1 MKNEQKTAADAAPTP
16 RIPWY
21 AARGD
26 TVIYLLVAVLLVEMI
41 VGGVCFFYGL
51 MNAKPAIAGGPPIV
65 NFPWLVWAA
74 ASVLAPVALLLM
86 VHLTGIWIA
95 RTLDREAR
103 EEGSGGAPGAPIPER
118 LQRFYAMVNTAPTV
132 VLLLGILLLGASL
145 FFVEGAFT
153 AIMGLLTGLSVY
165 VPWIAGSLA
174 TLLAVCY
181 LAHRY
186 FAYRRLRMEHEFAFR
201 QEVLERTGIVLV
213 DKHTIPLPQNEAQRA
228 MIGSLENPQQAL
240 PPIPPVLDTETRPLP
255 PSDNDDS
262 AAPQDTPNGADAP
275 TTPDARNL

>member
-1 MKNEQKTAADAAPTP
+1 MTNEQNKSADASNTPGTP
-16 RIPWY
+16 RMTRMPWY
-21 AARGD
+21 AAPRGD

-51 MNAKPAIAGGPPIV
+51 MHARPVAAGGPPQAA
-65 NFPWLVWAA
+65 FPWLVWAV

-86 VHLTGIWIA
+86 VHLAGSWIA
-95 RTLDREAR
+95 HTIDREQAD
-103 EEGSGGAPGAPIPER
+103 GTTGTAGTPGAPIPER
-118 LQRFYAMVNTAPTV
+118 LQRFYTMVNTAPTV

-153 AIMGLLTGLSVY
+153 AIVGLVEGFSVY
-165 VPWIAGSLA
+165 IPWLAGSLA
-174 TLLAVCY
+174 ALLAVCY
-181 LAHRY
+181 LAHRF

-213 DKHTIPLPQNEAQRA
+213 DKNTIPLPQNEAQRA

-240 PPIPPVLDTETRPLP
+240 PQVLDTETRTLP
-255 PSDNDDS
+255 PAPDDT
-262 AAPQDTPNGADAP
+262 APDVNK
-275 TTPDARNL
+275 